1 MHLIVSLLC
10 LKSFDGSHCF
20 RGLNKKQTLG
30 MNYNVLQRMSILV
43 IPTALTSFHTTPHSK
58 RQPHLSLFGCWNR
71 HVPRPL
77 HLLPSLFLSL
87 LPNSYLLILL
97 ISALLSHSKPCTSF
111 ILFLM
116 PYSLPC
122 SPRDTQGQG
131 LFFSLI
137 IEAPLL
143 GTVLGILGNYY

>member
-58 RQPHLSLFGCWNR
+58 RQPHLSL
-71 HVPRPL
+71 VAEIVM
-77 HLLPSLFLSL
+77 
-87 LPNSYLLILL
+87 Y
-97 ISALLSHSKPCTSF
+97 
-111 ILFLM
+111 
-116 PYSLPC
+116 
-122 SPRDTQGQG
+122 QG
-131 LFFSLI
+131 LYTYC
-137 IEAPLL
+137 LL
-143 GTVLGILGNYY
+143 YS